1 MFILKLTNEELD
13 LIYDAIRE
21 HRYGLYGDDAET
33 DAVFDSVEDKI
44 TEAVGVVTG
53 VGYVTK

>member
-1 MFILKLTNEELD
+1 MIVLELTEQEMD
-13 LIYDAIRE
+13 LVYDALRE

-44 TEAVGVVTG
+44 AEAVEV
-53 VGYVTK
+53 

>member
-1 MFILKLTNEELD
+1 MFILKLTNEELE

-44 TEAVGVVTG
+44 TEAVGV
-53 VGYVTK
+53 